1 MIQTLTY
8 SHARPTTRARRA
20 VKATAYHKQTKL
32 VEAIAGRSA
41 MYGVVFGGANWA
53 LTGLDVIDQ
62 THYLPFA
69 IMGLMSAGI
78 STKSMFD
85 ADQKLTKNQFE
96 VYADRKLGRMAMLVF
111 ACMFV
116 SSIFQ

>member
-1 MIQTLTY
+1 MITLA
-8 SHARPTTRARRA
+8 HARPTPRPRHR
-20 VKATAYHKQTKL
+20 VKAKANYKHTK
-32 VEAIAGRSA
+32 VIETIAGKSA
-41 MYGVVFGGANWA
+41 VYGTVFGGANWA

-69 IMGLMSAGI
+69 LLALGSIGL
-78 STKSMFD
+78 STKTTLD
-85 ADQKLTKNQFE
+85 ARDRLTDDQFE
-96 VYADRKLGRMAMLVF
+96 KYSYLKLGRGAMLVF